1 MLKME
6 ELRDK
11 NPFHCII
18 TGPTNCG
25 KTRYVI
31 DQLRGSF
38 RHVFDWIVL
47 ICPTYSKNKTYRGF
61 AKGDKR
67 FVVLSPDASNVEEIN
82 DLLGI
87 CEDFFS
93 GKNTLIILDD
103 CAVSKDLKNR
113 TNKFINLAF
122 SGRHAGLSVWVLTQQ
137 LTSIAKPFRDNVA
150 CVVAFHNPS
159 QIGMKSLFEE
169 FGGDLDSQTRKNL
182 MKNLKSENYSAL
194 CFSLRNPYHCYL
206 RIPSPEENFKVSLYK
221 MSDLA
226 EMTFDENQK
235 TNQKF
240 SISAGD
246 VEYQKESLVILAS
259 LGTTKEY
266 LGVEMSLEKIHK
278 LPDKEVEKFFNR
290 YQKVAGQKMANGLVD
305 SAISTATK
313 VISCFLPIDDTEEL
327 CYDLQND
334 ELVKRELSNIAGL
347 LVVRGGRLVALGSA
361 LFQVVRH
368 IKFNIESESDRDAVG
383 LSPESG
389 GAAGLAVVVE
399 KQNLNETE
407 GSDAN
412 KIEAESK

>member
-1 MLKME
+1 
-6 ELRDK
+6 
-11 NPFHCII
+11 
-18 TGPTNCG
+18 
-25 KTRYVI
+25 
-31 DQLRGSF
+31 
-38 RHVFDWIVL
+38 
-47 ICPTYSKNKTYRGF
+47 
-61 AKGDKR
+61 
-67 FVVLSPDASNVEEIN
+67 
-82 DLLGI
+82 
-87 CEDFFS
+87 
-93 GKNTLIILDD
+93 
-103 CAVSKDLKNR
+103 
-113 TNKFINLAF
+113 
-122 SGRHAGLSVWVLTQQ
+122 
-137 LTSIAKPFRDNVA
+137 
-150 CVVAFHNPS
+150 
-159 QIGMKSLFEE
+159 
-169 FGGDLDSQTRKNL
+169 
-182 MKNLKSENYSAL
+182 
-194 CFSLRNPYHCYL
+194 
-206 RIPSPEENFKVSLYK
+206 

-266 LGVEMSLEKIHK
+266 LGVEISLEKIHK

-368 IKFNIESESDRDAVG
+368 IKFNRDSDSEAGATADAEPGKLEKAKLRTGDR
-383 LSPESG
+383 ESG
-389 GAAGLAVVVE
+389 ETAGYPAGFAVVVE

-407 GSDAN
+407 GPDAN
-412 KIEAESK
+412 KI

>member
-1 MLKME
+1 
-6 ELRDK
+6 
-11 NPFHCII
+11 
-18 TGPTNCG
+18 
-25 KTRYVI
+25 
-31 DQLRGSF
+31 
-38 RHVFDWIVL
+38 
-47 ICPTYSKNKTYRGF
+47 
-61 AKGDKR
+61 
-67 FVVLSPDASNVEEIN
+67 
-82 DLLGI
+82 
-87 CEDFFS
+87 
-93 GKNTLIILDD
+93 
-103 CAVSKDLKNR
+103 
-113 TNKFINLAF
+113 
-122 SGRHAGLSVWVLTQQ
+122 
-137 LTSIAKPFRDNVA
+137 
-150 CVVAFHNPS
+150 
-159 QIGMKSLFEE
+159 
-169 FGGDLDSQTRKNL
+169 
-182 MKNLKSENYSAL
+182 
-194 CFSLRNPYHCYL
+194 
-206 RIPSPEENFKVSLYK
+206 

-246 VEYQKESLVILAS
+246 VEYQKELLVILAS

-278 LPDKEVEKFFNR
+278 LPNKEVEKFFNR

-334 ELVKRELSNIAGL
+334 ELVKRELFNIAGL

-368 IKFNIESESDRDAVG
+368 IKFNRESESDRDAVG

-389 GAAGLAVVVE
+389 YSEAGESQTAGLAVVVE
-399 KQNLNETE
+399 NQNLFETK

>member
-1 MLKME
+1 
-6 ELRDK
+6 
-11 NPFHCII
+11 
-18 TGPTNCG
+18 
-25 KTRYVI
+25 
-31 DQLRGSF
+31 
-38 RHVFDWIVL
+38 
-47 ICPTYSKNKTYRGF
+47 
-61 AKGDKR
+61 
-67 FVVLSPDASNVEEIN
+67 
-82 DLLGI
+82 
-87 CEDFFS
+87 
-93 GKNTLIILDD
+93 
-103 CAVSKDLKNR
+103 
-113 TNKFINLAF
+113 
-122 SGRHAGLSVWVLTQQ
+122 
-137 LTSIAKPFRDNVA
+137 
-150 CVVAFHNPS
+150 
-159 QIGMKSLFEE
+159 
-169 FGGDLDSQTRKNL
+169 
-182 MKNLKSENYSAL
+182 
-194 CFSLRNPYHCYL
+194 
-206 RIPSPEENFKVSLYK
+206 

-246 VEYQKESLVILAS
+246 VDYQKESLVILAS

-368 IKFNIESESDRDAVG
+368 IKFNRESESDRDAVG

-389 GAAGLAVVVE
+389 DSGAGESQTAGLAVVVE
-399 KQNLNETE
+399 NQNLFETK

>member
-1 MLKME
+1 
-6 ELRDK
+6 
-11 NPFHCII
+11 
-18 TGPTNCG
+18 
-25 KTRYVI
+25 
-31 DQLRGSF
+31 
-38 RHVFDWIVL
+38 
-47 ICPTYSKNKTYRGF
+47 
-61 AKGDKR
+61 
-67 FVVLSPDASNVEEIN
+67 
-82 DLLGI
+82 
-87 CEDFFS
+87 
-93 GKNTLIILDD
+93 
-103 CAVSKDLKNR
+103 
-113 TNKFINLAF
+113 
-122 SGRHAGLSVWVLTQQ
+122 
-137 LTSIAKPFRDNVA
+137 
-150 CVVAFHNPS
+150 
-159 QIGMKSLFEE
+159 
-169 FGGDLDSQTRKNL
+169 
-182 MKNLKSENYSAL
+182 
-194 CFSLRNPYHCYL
+194 
-206 RIPSPEENFKVSLYK
+206 

-235 TNQKF
+235 TNQNF

-246 VEYQKESLVILAS
+246 VDYQKESLVILAS

-368 IKFNIESESDRDAVG
+368 IKFNTESESDRD
-383 LSPESG
+383 SDRESG
-389 GAAGLAVVVE
+389 GAN
-399 KQNLNETE
+399 QNLFETK

>member
-1 MLKME
+1 
-6 ELRDK
+6 
-11 NPFHCII
+11 
-18 TGPTNCG
+18 
-25 KTRYVI
+25 
-31 DQLRGSF
+31 
-38 RHVFDWIVL
+38 
-47 ICPTYSKNKTYRGF
+47 
-61 AKGDKR
+61 
-67 FVVLSPDASNVEEIN
+67 
-82 DLLGI
+82 
-87 CEDFFS
+87 
-93 GKNTLIILDD
+93 
-103 CAVSKDLKNR
+103 
-113 TNKFINLAF
+113 
-122 SGRHAGLSVWVLTQQ
+122 
-137 LTSIAKPFRDNVA
+137 
-150 CVVAFHNPS
+150 
-159 QIGMKSLFEE
+159 
-169 FGGDLDSQTRKNL
+169 
-182 MKNLKSENYSAL
+182 
-194 CFSLRNPYHCYL
+194 
-206 RIPSPEENFKVSLYK
+206 

-368 IKFNIESESDRDAVG
+368 IKFNRESESDRDAVG

-389 GAAGLAVVVE
+389 DSTDESAGE
-399 KQNLNETE
+399 NQNLFETK

>member
-1 MLKME
+1 
-6 ELRDK
+6 
-11 NPFHCII
+11 
-18 TGPTNCG
+18 
-25 KTRYVI
+25 
-31 DQLRGSF
+31 
-38 RHVFDWIVL
+38 
-47 ICPTYSKNKTYRGF
+47 
-61 AKGDKR
+61 
-67 FVVLSPDASNVEEIN
+67 
-82 DLLGI
+82 
-87 CEDFFS
+87 
-93 GKNTLIILDD
+93 
-103 CAVSKDLKNR
+103 
-113 TNKFINLAF
+113 
-122 SGRHAGLSVWVLTQQ
+122 
-137 LTSIAKPFRDNVA
+137 
-150 CVVAFHNPS
+150 
-159 QIGMKSLFEE
+159 
-169 FGGDLDSQTRKNL
+169 
-182 MKNLKSENYSAL
+182 
-194 CFSLRNPYHCYL
+194 
-206 RIPSPEENFKVSLYK
+206 

-368 IKFNIESESDRDAVG
+368 IKFNRDSESGD
-383 LSPESG
+383 S
-389 GAAGLAVVVE
+389 E

>member
-1 MLKME
+1 
-6 ELRDK
+6 
-11 NPFHCII
+11 
-18 TGPTNCG
+18 
-25 KTRYVI
+25 
-31 DQLRGSF
+31 
-38 RHVFDWIVL
+38 
-47 ICPTYSKNKTYRGF
+47 
-61 AKGDKR
+61 
-67 FVVLSPDASNVEEIN
+67 
-82 DLLGI
+82 
-87 CEDFFS
+87 
-93 GKNTLIILDD
+93 
-103 CAVSKDLKNR
+103 
-113 TNKFINLAF
+113 
-122 SGRHAGLSVWVLTQQ
+122 
-137 LTSIAKPFRDNVA
+137 
-150 CVVAFHNPS
+150 
-159 QIGMKSLFEE
+159 
-169 FGGDLDSQTRKNL
+169 
-182 MKNLKSENYSAL
+182 
-194 CFSLRNPYHCYL
+194 
-206 RIPSPEENFKVSLYK
+206 

-278 LPDKEVEKFFNR
+278 LPDKEIEKFFNR

-368 IKFNIESESDRDAVG
+368 IKFNRESDSDSEAGAKLRTGDR
-383 LSPESG
+383 ESG
-389 GAAGLAVVVE
+389 ETAGYPAGFAVVVE

-407 GSDAN
+407 GPDAN
-412 KIEAESK
+412 KI

>member
-1 MLKME
+1 
-6 ELRDK
+6 
-11 NPFHCII
+11 
-18 TGPTNCG
+18 
-25 KTRYVI
+25 
-31 DQLRGSF
+31 
-38 RHVFDWIVL
+38 
-47 ICPTYSKNKTYRGF
+47 
-61 AKGDKR
+61 
-67 FVVLSPDASNVEEIN
+67 
-82 DLLGI
+82 
-87 CEDFFS
+87 
-93 GKNTLIILDD
+93 
-103 CAVSKDLKNR
+103 
-113 TNKFINLAF
+113 
-122 SGRHAGLSVWVLTQQ
+122 
-137 LTSIAKPFRDNVA
+137 
-150 CVVAFHNPS
+150 
-159 QIGMKSLFEE
+159 
-169 FGGDLDSQTRKNL
+169 
-182 MKNLKSENYSAL
+182 
-194 CFSLRNPYHCYL
+194 
-206 RIPSPEENFKVSLYK
+206 

-226 EMTFDENQK
+226 EMTFDENEK

-246 VEYQKESLVILAS
+246 VDYQKESLVILAS

-368 IKFNIESESDRDAVG
+368 IKFNRESENERMAKPAGDRDSEAG
-383 LSPESG
+383 AKHRSG
-389 GAAGLAVVVE
+389 GAN
-399 KQNLNETE
+399 QNLFETK

>member
-1 MLKME
+1 
-6 ELRDK
+6 
-11 NPFHCII
+11 
-18 TGPTNCG
+18 
-25 KTRYVI
+25 
-31 DQLRGSF
+31 
-38 RHVFDWIVL
+38 
-47 ICPTYSKNKTYRGF
+47 
-61 AKGDKR
+61 
-67 FVVLSPDASNVEEIN
+67 
-82 DLLGI
+82 
-87 CEDFFS
+87 
-93 GKNTLIILDD
+93 
-103 CAVSKDLKNR
+103 
-113 TNKFINLAF
+113 
-122 SGRHAGLSVWVLTQQ
+122 
-137 LTSIAKPFRDNVA
+137 
-150 CVVAFHNPS
+150 
-159 QIGMKSLFEE
+159 
-169 FGGDLDSQTRKNL
+169 
-182 MKNLKSENYSAL
+182 
-194 CFSLRNPYHCYL
+194 
-206 RIPSPEENFKVSLYK
+206 

-246 VEYQKESLVILAS
+246 VDYQKESLVILAS

-334 ELVKRELSNIAGL
+334 ELVKRELSNIAGF

-368 IKFNIESESDRDAVG
+368 IKFNRESESDRDAVG
-383 LSPESG
+383 LSLESG
-389 GAAGLAVVVE
+389 ETAGVAVVVE
-399 KQNLNETE
+399 NQNLFETK

-412 KIEAESK
+412 KNEAESKYFFSLCQQLRLHFAGRLQNL

>member
-1 MLKME
+1 
-6 ELRDK
+6 
-11 NPFHCII
+11 
-18 TGPTNCG
+18 
-25 KTRYVI
+25 
-31 DQLRGSF
+31 
-38 RHVFDWIVL
+38 
-47 ICPTYSKNKTYRGF
+47 
-61 AKGDKR
+61 
-67 FVVLSPDASNVEEIN
+67 
-82 DLLGI
+82 
-87 CEDFFS
+87 
-93 GKNTLIILDD
+93 
-103 CAVSKDLKNR
+103 
-113 TNKFINLAF
+113 
-122 SGRHAGLSVWVLTQQ
+122 
-137 LTSIAKPFRDNVA
+137 
-150 CVVAFHNPS
+150 
-159 QIGMKSLFEE
+159 
-169 FGGDLDSQTRKNL
+169 
-182 MKNLKSENYSAL
+182 
-194 CFSLRNPYHCYL
+194 
-206 RIPSPEENFKVSLYK
+206 

-368 IKFNIESESDRDAVG
+368 IKFNTESESDRDAVG

-389 GAAGLAVVVE
+389 DSE
-399 KQNLNETE
+399 NQNLNETK

>member
-1 MLKME
+1 
-6 ELRDK
+6 
-11 NPFHCII
+11 
-18 TGPTNCG
+18 
-25 KTRYVI
+25 
-31 DQLRGSF
+31 
-38 RHVFDWIVL
+38 
-47 ICPTYSKNKTYRGF
+47 
-61 AKGDKR
+61 
-67 FVVLSPDASNVEEIN
+67 
-82 DLLGI
+82 
-87 CEDFFS
+87 
-93 GKNTLIILDD
+93 
-103 CAVSKDLKNR
+103 
-113 TNKFINLAF
+113 
-122 SGRHAGLSVWVLTQQ
+122 
-137 LTSIAKPFRDNVA
+137 
-150 CVVAFHNPS
+150 
-159 QIGMKSLFEE
+159 
-169 FGGDLDSQTRKNL
+169 
-182 MKNLKSENYSAL
+182 
-194 CFSLRNPYHCYL
+194 
-206 RIPSPEENFKVSLYK
+206 

-246 VEYQKESLVILAS
+246 VDYQKESLVILAS

-368 IKFNIESESDRDAVG
+368 IKFNTESESDRDAVG

-389 GAAGLAVVVE
+389 DSGCGAWKAGESQTAGLAVVVE
-399 KQNLNETE
+399 NQNLFETK

-412 KIEAESK
+412 KI

>member
-1 MLKME
+1 
-6 ELRDK
+6 
-11 NPFHCII
+11 
-18 TGPTNCG
+18 
-25 KTRYVI
+25 
-31 DQLRGSF
+31 
-38 RHVFDWIVL
+38 
-47 ICPTYSKNKTYRGF
+47 
-61 AKGDKR
+61 
-67 FVVLSPDASNVEEIN
+67 
-82 DLLGI
+82 
-87 CEDFFS
+87 
-93 GKNTLIILDD
+93 
-103 CAVSKDLKNR
+103 
-113 TNKFINLAF
+113 
-122 SGRHAGLSVWVLTQQ
+122 
-137 LTSIAKPFRDNVA
+137 
-150 CVVAFHNPS
+150 
-159 QIGMKSLFEE
+159 
-169 FGGDLDSQTRKNL
+169 
-182 MKNLKSENYSAL
+182 
-194 CFSLRNPYHCYL
+194 
-206 RIPSPEENFKVSLYK
+206 

-368 IKFNIESESDRDAVG
+368 IKFNRESESDRDAVG

-389 GAAGLAVVVE
+389 DSAVKLLASLSLSKIKIFS
-399 KQNLNETE
+399 KQKAQTQTKSKQSLSSSLVYA
-407 GSDAN
+407 SDSEAPEPSQTACTSLADF
-412 KIEAESK
+412 KIFKIILKGDRYSLK

>member
-1 MLKME
+1 
-6 ELRDK
+6 
-11 NPFHCII
+11 
-18 TGPTNCG
+18 
-25 KTRYVI
+25 
-31 DQLRGSF
+31 
-38 RHVFDWIVL
+38 
-47 ICPTYSKNKTYRGF
+47 
-61 AKGDKR
+61 
-67 FVVLSPDASNVEEIN
+67 
-82 DLLGI
+82 
-87 CEDFFS
+87 
-93 GKNTLIILDD
+93 
-103 CAVSKDLKNR
+103 
-113 TNKFINLAF
+113 
-122 SGRHAGLSVWVLTQQ
+122 
-137 LTSIAKPFRDNVA
+137 
-150 CVVAFHNPS
+150 
-159 QIGMKSLFEE
+159 
-169 FGGDLDSQTRKNL
+169 
-182 MKNLKSENYSAL
+182 
-194 CFSLRNPYHCYL
+194 
-206 RIPSPEENFKVSLYK
+206 

-226 EMTFDENQK
+226 EMIFDENQK

-246 VEYQKESLVILAS
+246 VDYQKESLVILAS

-368 IKFNIESESDRDAVG
+368 IKFNRDSESGD
-383 LSPESG
+383 S
-389 GAAGLAVVVE
+389 E

>member
-1 MLKME
+1 
-6 ELRDK
+6 
-11 NPFHCII
+11 
-18 TGPTNCG
+18 
-25 KTRYVI
+25 
-31 DQLRGSF
+31 
-38 RHVFDWIVL
+38 
-47 ICPTYSKNKTYRGF
+47 
-61 AKGDKR
+61 
-67 FVVLSPDASNVEEIN
+67 
-82 DLLGI
+82 
-87 CEDFFS
+87 
-93 GKNTLIILDD
+93 
-103 CAVSKDLKNR
+103 
-113 TNKFINLAF
+113 
-122 SGRHAGLSVWVLTQQ
+122 
-137 LTSIAKPFRDNVA
+137 
-150 CVVAFHNPS
+150 
-159 QIGMKSLFEE
+159 
-169 FGGDLDSQTRKNL
+169 
-182 MKNLKSENYSAL
+182 
-194 CFSLRNPYHCYL
+194 
-206 RIPSPEENFKVSLYK
+206 

-368 IKFNIESESDRDAVG
+368 IKFNRESEKDRDAVG

-389 GAAGLAVVVE
+389 ETAGLAVIVE
-399 KQNLNETE
+399 NQNLFETK

>member
-1 MLKME
+1 
-6 ELRDK
+6 
-11 NPFHCII
+11 
-18 TGPTNCG
+18 
-25 KTRYVI
+25 
-31 DQLRGSF
+31 
-38 RHVFDWIVL
+38 
-47 ICPTYSKNKTYRGF
+47 
-61 AKGDKR
+61 
-67 FVVLSPDASNVEEIN
+67 
-82 DLLGI
+82 
-87 CEDFFS
+87 
-93 GKNTLIILDD
+93 
-103 CAVSKDLKNR
+103 
-113 TNKFINLAF
+113 
-122 SGRHAGLSVWVLTQQ
+122 
-137 LTSIAKPFRDNVA
+137 
-150 CVVAFHNPS
+150 
-159 QIGMKSLFEE
+159 
-169 FGGDLDSQTRKNL
+169 
-182 MKNLKSENYSAL
+182 
-194 CFSLRNPYHCYL
+194 
-206 RIPSPEENFKVSLYK
+206 

-226 EMTFDENQK
+226 EMTFDENEK

-368 IKFNIESESDRDAVG
+368 IKFNTESENENEPAGDRDSEAG
-383 LSPESG
+383 AKHRSG
-389 GAAGLAVVVE
+389 GAN
-399 KQNLNETE
+399 QNLFETKV
-407 GSDAN
+407 SDAN
-412 KIEAESK
+412 KIEAESN

>member
-1 MLKME
+1 
-6 ELRDK
+6 
-11 NPFHCII
+11 
-18 TGPTNCG
+18 
-25 KTRYVI
+25 
-31 DQLRGSF
+31 
-38 RHVFDWIVL
+38 
-47 ICPTYSKNKTYRGF
+47 
-61 AKGDKR
+61 
-67 FVVLSPDASNVEEIN
+67 
-82 DLLGI
+82 
-87 CEDFFS
+87 
-93 GKNTLIILDD
+93 
-103 CAVSKDLKNR
+103 
-113 TNKFINLAF
+113 
-122 SGRHAGLSVWVLTQQ
+122 
-137 LTSIAKPFRDNVA
+137 
-150 CVVAFHNPS
+150 
-159 QIGMKSLFEE
+159 
-169 FGGDLDSQTRKNL
+169 
-182 MKNLKSENYSAL
+182 
-194 CFSLRNPYHCYL
+194 
-206 RIPSPEENFKVSLYK
+206 

-240 SISAGD
+240 DISAGD
-246 VEYQKESLVILAS
+246 VDFQKESLVILAS

-368 IKFNIESESDRDAVG
+368 IKFNRDSETGDSGRDSEAG
-383 LSPESG
+383 AKLRSG
-389 GAAGLAVVVE
+389 DSGCGAWKAGENQTAGFAFVVE
-399 KQNLNETE
+399 KQNINETE

-412 KIEAESK
+412 KI